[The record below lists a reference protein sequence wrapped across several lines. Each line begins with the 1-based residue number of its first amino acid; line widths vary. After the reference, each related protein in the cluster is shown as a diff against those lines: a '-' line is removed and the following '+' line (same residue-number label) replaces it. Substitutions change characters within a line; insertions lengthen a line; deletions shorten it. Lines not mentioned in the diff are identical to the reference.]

1 MPTSAENEL
10 FRGYET
16 DYIELSNQMKRQLVQ
31 IKNQT
36 GEQRKRT
43 YQQIHKDIE
52 NAERL
57 IKNMEYEANSI
68 VAREVRERLLQKMK
82 NIKNDV
88 ANLRSE
94 LSQYGG
100 GGMASERDHL
110 LGGKSGKDE
119 FQIANEDYRSR
130 LISSSRA
137 LERTNDS
144 LARSQQLMEET
155 EQIGIEVASD
165 VRRQG
170 EQLRS
175 TRDRLQDA
183 NQQLSLSSRIIGRM
197 SRRQITNRIILILII
212 LIMLAVI
219 GVILYF
225 IIKPL
230 IPKPTPPA
238 PAPAPAPTSLRL

>member
-1 MPTSAENEL
+1 
-10 FRGYET
+10 
-16 DYIELSNQMKRQLVQ
+16 
-31 IKNQT
+31 
-36 GEQRKRT
+36 
-43 YQQIHKDIE
+43 
-52 NAERL
+52 
-57 IKNMEYEANSI
+57 MEYETNSV
-68 VAREVRERLLQKMK
+68 VAREVKERLLQKVK

-88 ANLRSE
+88 AGLRSE

-110 LGGKSGKDE
+110 LGGAKNGKDE
-119 FQIANEDYRSR
+119 FQVANENYRNR

-165 VRRQG
+165 VKSQG

-197 SRRQITNRIILILII
+197 SRRQITNRIILILVI

-225 IIKPL
+225 IIKSL
-230 IPKPTPPA
+230 IPKPAPPA
-238 PAPAPAPTSLRL
+238 PAPSPPAPGPAPAPTALRL